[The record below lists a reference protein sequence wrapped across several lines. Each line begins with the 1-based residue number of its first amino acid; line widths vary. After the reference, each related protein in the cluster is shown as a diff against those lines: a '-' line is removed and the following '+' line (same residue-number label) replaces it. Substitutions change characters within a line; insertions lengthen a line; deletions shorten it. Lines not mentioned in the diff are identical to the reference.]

1 MFTRKL
7 TQSDIFII
15 AANLLPVYGVWFL
28 GWPPVEAF
36 TVYAMETM
44 IVGIMTVLKL
54 LVCTIAKGKDEWS
67 NNGTVT
73 KMSGFFFIFA
83 ETAKIG
89 PPGSGMFHFFFN
101 WYKYITTEIGYMLLA
116 FIIGYLAKSFIPF
129 LLNGDYKR
137 QPMMLIMFMPYGRIF
152 VQQFTVI
159 LGSMFLSL
167 GAGKVFILIFVL
179 AKLAFELLMNFEA
192 LLKKTTEEMNKQKN

>member
-54 LVCTIAKGKDEWS
+54 LVCTIAKGKDDWS

-73 KMSGFFFIFA
+73 KMSGFFFIF
-83 ETAKIG
+83 
-89 PPGSGMFHFFFN
+89 FF
-101 WYKYITTEIGYMLLA
+101 L
-116 FIIGYLAKSFIPF
+116 II
-129 LLNGDYKR
+129 
-137 QPMMLIMFMPYGRIF
+137 
-152 VQQFTVI
+152 
-159 LGSMFLSL
+159 
-167 GAGKVFILIFVL
+167 VFPS
-179 AKLAFELLMNFEA
+179 
-192 LLKKTTEEMNKQKN
+192 

>member
-1 MFTRKL
+1 
-7 TQSDIFII
+7 
-15 AANLLPVYGVWFL
+15 
-28 GWPPVEAF
+28 
-36 TVYAMETM
+36 
-44 IVGIMTVLKL
+44 
-54 LVCTIAKGKDEWS
+54 
-67 NNGTVT
+67 
-73 KMSGFFFIFA
+73 
-83 ETAKIG
+83 
-89 PPGSGMFHFFFN
+89 
-101 WYKYITTEIGYMLLA
+101 MLLA

-129 LLNGDYKR
+129 LLNGDYKK

-192 LLKKTTEEMNKQKN
+192 LLKKSTEDMNKGKNQDNSNSHS